1 MEVSEDNLGSMD
13 NWVELIPHRENT
25 HLLSVDVFAN
35 HLVLSERTN
44 GQVNVRVIDHSSNT
58 DSYIEFDEE
67 IRDIGIQDNFN
78 YDTDTLR
85 MSYSSLTTPISVI
98 DYNVNTKERKVMK
111 QKEVLNFDKNNYQSK
126 KVITKTHDGKE
137 LVLSLVYRRDNPL
150 KNVPFIIYGYGSYG
164 HTIDP
169 YLSIARLPLLDRGFG
184 YAIAHIRGSAYFG
197 RQWYDDGKLLNKKN
211 TFLDFI
217 SCSEKLIGDGY
228 TSADRLFG
236 WGGSAGGLLMGAVSN
251 MRPDLYQGIISM
263 VPFVDV
269 LTTMLDDTI
278 PLTVGEYD
286 EWGNPNVEEYY
297 HYMKSYSPY
306 DNIEAKK
313 YPNMFISTGFHDS
326 QVQYWEPSK
335 YVAKL
340 RERKTDSNTIVFH
353 TDMEAGHGG
362 SAGRFKRFEDYADAI
377 AFVLTLTNNCK
388 L

>member
-1 MEVSEDNLGSMD
+1 
-13 NWVELIPHRENT
+13 
-25 HLLSVDVFAN
+25 
-35 HLVLSERTN
+35 
-44 GQVNVRVIDHSSNT
+44 
-58 DSYIEFDEE
+58 
-67 IRDIGIQDNFN
+67 
-78 YDTDTLR
+78 
-85 MSYSSLTTPISVI
+85 
-98 DYNVNTKERKVMK
+98 
-111 QKEVLNFDKNNYQSK
+111 
-126 KVITKTHDGKE
+126 
-137 LVLSLVYRRDNPL
+137 
-150 KNVPFIIYGYGSYG
+150 
-164 HTIDP
+164 
-169 YLSIARLPLLDRGFG
+169 
-184 YAIAHIRGSAYFG
+184 
-197 RQWYDDGKLLNKKN
+197 
-211 TFLDFI
+211 LDFI